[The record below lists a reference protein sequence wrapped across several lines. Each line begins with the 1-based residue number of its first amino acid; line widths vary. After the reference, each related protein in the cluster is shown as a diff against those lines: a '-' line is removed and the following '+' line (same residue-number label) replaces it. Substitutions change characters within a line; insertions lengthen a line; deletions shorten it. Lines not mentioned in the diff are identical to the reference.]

1 MDKLELGSRIEK
13 WRTEKGWNQ
22 KEFAKKLRVSLL
34 TVQNWEDGLSAPTQT
49 RYQQIAKV
57 LGISLTEMGLADEL
71 DPQYLGDRIRF
82 ARLLRGYSIEKFA
95 YEFGFT
101 IQTVKGW
108 ENRSLEL
115 TEISM
120 TRIVKALELPHSY
133 FHLNTSNPFQMLQQE
148 RVA

>member
-1 MDKLELGSRIEK
+1 MDKLELGSRIQK
-13 WRTEKGWNQ
+13 WRIEKSWTQ

-34 TVQNWEDGLSAPTQT
+34 TVQNWEDGVSAPTQT

-57 LGISLTEMGLADEL
+57 LGVPLTDMGLADEL
-71 DPQYLGDRIRF
+71 DPQHLGDRIRF

-108 ENRSLEL
+108 ENRSLEI

-120 TRIVKALELPHSY
+120 NRVVKALELPQTY
-133 FHLNTSNPFQMLQQE
+133 FQLSNSNPFQMLQQE